1 MIYGIN
7 KCLADIV
14 MCAISY
20 CLGDNVICGVNCLRD
35 VGIRAIS
42 NCLGNNVICGVKSH
56 AACGQTHKVQE
67 WTLNESAG
75 CITDIGQDAQCH
87 DCIYNAGVLS
97 GGMINSLTMDGLP
110 KQTGNMCSL
119 SAYVSAWNPD
129 HTTQPRSHNHTNLT
143 PKQYRTLSPLIIAAV
158 K

>member
-35 VGIRAIS
+35 VIRAIS

-56 AACGQTHKVQE
+56 AACGQNTQ
-67 WTLNESAG
+67 G
-75 CITDIGQDAQCH
+75 P
-87 DCIYNAGVLS
+87 GV
-97 GGMINSLTMDGLP
+97 NTE
-110 KQTGNMCSL
+110 
-119 SAYVSAWNPD
+119 
-129 HTTQPRSHNHTNLT
+129 
-143 PKQYRTLSPLIIAAV
+143 
-158 K
+158 